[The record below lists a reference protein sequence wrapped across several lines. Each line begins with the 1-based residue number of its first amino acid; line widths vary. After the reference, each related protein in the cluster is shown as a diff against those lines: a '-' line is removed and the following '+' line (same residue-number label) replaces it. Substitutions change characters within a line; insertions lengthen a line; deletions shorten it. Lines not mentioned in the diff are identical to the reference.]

1 MHLNPGQIIMREFGG
16 KLAGAVCDVD
26 PSAVWR
32 WSQPKPTGTGGT
44 VPAKHH
50 RALLD
55 AAREHG
61 KTLTADD
68 LVNGREIE
76 DSAA

>member
-44 VPAKHH
+44 DRSAVTQ
-50 RALLD
+50 
-55 AAREHG
+55 AAASG
-61 KTLTADD
+61 
-68 LVNGREIE
+68 
-76 DSAA
+76 